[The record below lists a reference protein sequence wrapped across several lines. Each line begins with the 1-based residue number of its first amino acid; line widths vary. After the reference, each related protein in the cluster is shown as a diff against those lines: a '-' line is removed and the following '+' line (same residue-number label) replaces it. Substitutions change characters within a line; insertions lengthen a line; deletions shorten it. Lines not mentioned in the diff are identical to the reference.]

1 MKKHIKIIFIVAIIG
16 LLIVVAVGSAVL
28 ISRSSG
34 RIVSSDITVEGI
46 KSGTEKQDNYI
57 LAKVKDRYYEIAP
70 STDFMKTFLFD
81 EWEITDGVPFDEEV
95 VISLQ
100 FAELLVVD
108 IYENGT
114 IAAYDGYASR
124 HYRSFA
130 YYAIPETAVE
140 EIGDFL
146 EKNAK
151 AREFGDGTI
160 SDSTFRHN

>member
-81 EWEITDGVPFDEEV
+81 EWEITDGVPFDGEV

-108 IYENGT
+108 RLCPGSDGADARTVYARIHQAGPQ
-114 IAAYDGYASR
+114 AAGLYRQWTETDRVEGVDGSGEGRAD
-124 HYRSFA
+124 
-130 YYAIPETAVE
+130 
-140 EIGDFL
+140 GDRP
-146 EKNAK
+146 A
-151 AREFGDGTI
+151 ARI
-160 SDSTFRHN
+160 